1 MIRHVFK
8 LVWNRKRSTGLV
20 LIEILACFL
29 VLCGILATAIH
40 LTIEWGRPLGF
51 DYENVWAVE
60 ISGMDYGSEG
70 EQLAAERQALAS
82 LMRVV
87 KGMPETEAVAI
98 STNTPYSGS
107 TSIVGTTV
115 EGGAQIDALWTL
127 TSEDLSRVL
136 RMNLLYGRWVEE
148 TDGAL
153 GYEPVV
159 LTRNLAREMF
169 DTDNPVGRDIPVYD
183 DEGRPKEPEDEA
195 EIQRVVGVMDD
206 YRRLGM
212 MGETPFTMFHG
223 VDLTNGEFMPSEL
236 LIRVRPGTTAA
247 FEESLVRGLQSIAPQ
262 WSYDTTMLEN
272 RRRDR
277 IMGHIMPLCLSA
289 VVAVFLIVMVGLGLV
304 GVLWLSVTRR
314 TAELGL
320 RRAMGAT
327 GVSVRRQVVGE
338 LWALTAIAVAA
349 GALIF
354 LQLPLFGASF
364 GVGWSVFLGGVI
376 LSAGVI
382 YGFVTICGLYP
393 AWLATRVQP
402 ATALQ
407 YE

>member
-127 TSEDLSRVL
+127 TSEDLPRVL

-236 LIRVRPGTTAA
+236 LIRVRRGT
-247 FEESLVRGLQSIAPQ
+247 
-262 WSYDTTMLEN
+262 
-272 RRRDR
+272 
-277 IMGHIMPLCLSA
+277 
-289 VVAVFLIVMVGLGLV
+289 
-304 GVLWLSVTRR
+304 
-314 TAELGL
+314 
-320 RRAMGAT
+320 
-327 GVSVRRQVVGE
+327 
-338 LWALTAIAVAA
+338 
-349 GALIF
+349 
-354 LQLPLFGASF
+354 
-364 GVGWSVFLGGVI
+364 
-376 LSAGVI
+376 
-382 YGFVTICGLYP
+382 
-393 AWLATRVQP
+393 
-402 ATALQ
+402 
-407 YE
+407 